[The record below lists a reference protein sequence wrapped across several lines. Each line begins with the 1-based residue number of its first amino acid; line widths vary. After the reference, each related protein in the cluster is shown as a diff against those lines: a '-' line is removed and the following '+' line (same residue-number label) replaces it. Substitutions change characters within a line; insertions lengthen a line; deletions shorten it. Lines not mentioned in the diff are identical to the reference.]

1 MLQDLPPSVVAA
13 LAEAPLAIVLMWMV
27 AQLRRDLHGRPDAPA
42 PAPAPAQT
50 TSGADAGRAVQA
62 ARDEL
67 SAFKLEVARTYVP
80 LSVIRDLDARLTRQL
95 DRFEE
100 KLDEVSRAA
109 TAAAAVSGRPVPARG
124 IGFGLRGQETDA

>member
-13 LAEAPLAIVLMWMV
+13 LADAPLAIVLMWMV
-27 AQLRRDLHGRPDAPA
+27 AQLRRDLHARPDAGALPQA
-42 PAPAPAQT
+42 GG
-50 TSGADAGRAVQA
+50 GADAGRAVQA

-95 DRFEE
+95 GRLEE

-109 TAAAAVSGRPVPARG
+109 TAAAAISGRPVPARG
-124 IGFGLRGQETDA
+124 IGFALRGQETEA

>member
-1 MLQDLPPSVVAA
+1 MFHDLPPPVVAA

-27 AQLRRDLHGRPDAPA
+27 AQLRRDLHARPDSVVSSA
-42 PAPAPAQT
+42 T
-50 TSGADAGRAVQA
+50 GGGTEAGRAVQA

-95 DRFEE
+95 GRFEE

-109 TAAAAVSGRPVPARG
+109 TAAAAISGRPVPPRG
-124 IGFGLRGQETDA
+124 IGFGLRGQEPEA

>member
-1 MLQDLPPSVVAA
+1 MLHDLPPSVVAA
-13 LAEAPLAIVLMWMV
+13 LADAPLAIVLMWMV
-27 AQLRRDLHGRPDAPA
+27 AHLRRDLQARPDAAA
-42 PAPAPAQT
+42 PPQ
-50 TSGADAGRAVQA
+50 ADGGTDPGRAAQA

-67 SAFKLEVARTYVP
+67 SAFKLDVARTYVP

-95 DRFEE
+95 GRFEE

-124 IGFGLRGQETDA
+124 IGFSLRGQEPEA

>member
-1 MLQDLPPSVVAA
+1 MLHDLPPAVVAA
-13 LAEAPLAIVLMWMV
+13 LAEAPLAIVLLWMV
-27 AQLRRDLHGRPDAPA
+27 AQLRRDLHAHPDATPA
-42 PAPAPAQT
+42 PSPTAT
-50 TSGADAGRAVQA
+50 HSEESGRAVQA

-109 TAAAAVSGRPVPARG
+109 TAAAALSARSVPPHG
-124 IGFGLRGQETDA
+124 IGFGLRGGGPEA

>member
-13 LAEAPLAIVLMWMV
+13 LADAPLAIVLMWMV
-27 AQLRRDLHGRPDAPA
+27 AQLRRDLHARPDAGALPQA
-42 PAPAPAQT
+42 GG
-50 TSGADAGRAVQA
+50 GADAGRAVQA

-95 DRFEE
+95 GRLEE

-109 TAAAAVSGRPVPARG
+109 TAAAAISGRPVPARG
-124 IGFGLRGQETDA
+124 IGFALRGQEPEA

>member
-1 MLQDLPPSVVAA
+1 MLHDLPPAVVAA

-27 AQLRRDLHGRPDAPA
+27 AQLRRDLHARPDAGALPQA
-42 PAPAPAQT
+42 GG
-50 TSGADAGRAVQA
+50 GADAGRAVQA

-95 DRFEE
+95 SRLEE

-124 IGFGLRGQETDA
+124 IGFGLHGQEPEA

>member
-1 MLQDLPPSVVAA
+1 MLHDLPPAVVAA
-13 LAEAPLAIVLMWMV
+13 LAEAPLAIVLLWMV
-27 AQLRRDLHGRPDAPA
+27 AQLRRDLHARPDATPA
-42 PAPAPAQT
+42 PSPTAT
-50 TSGADAGRAVQA
+50 HSEEAGRAVQA

-109 TAAAAVSGRPVPARG
+109 TAAAAVSGRGVPPHG
-124 IGFGLRGQETDA
+124 IGFGLRGQGPEA

>member
-1 MLQDLPPSVVAA
+1 MLHDLPPSVVAA
-13 LAEAPLAIVLMWMV
+13 LADAPLAIVLLWMV
-27 AQLRRDLHGRPDAPA
+27 AQLRRDLHARPDPAAP
-42 PAPAPAQT
+42 PQPGG
-50 TSGADAGRAVQA
+50 GADTGQAVQA

-95 DRFEE
+95 GRFEE

-109 TAAAAVSGRPVPARG
+109 TAAAAISGRPVPARG
-124 IGFGLRGQETDA
+124 IGFGLRGEETEA

>member
-1 MLQDLPPSVVAA
+1 MLHDLPPSVVAV

-27 AQLRRDLHGRPDAPA
+27 AQLRRDLHARPDAGALPQA
-42 PAPAPAQT
+42 GG
-50 TSGADAGRAVQA
+50 GADAGRAVQA

-95 DRFEE
+95 GRLEE

-109 TAAAAVSGRPVPARG
+109 TAAAAVSARSVPPHG
-124 IGFGLRGQETDA
+124 IGFGLRGQGPEA

>member
-13 LAEAPLAIVLMWMV
+13 LADAPLAIVLMWMV
-27 AQLRRDLHGRPDAPA
+27 AQLRRDLHARPDAGTLPQA
-42 PAPAPAQT
+42 GG
-50 TSGADAGRAVQA
+50 GADAGRAVQA

-95 DRFEE
+95 GRLEE

-109 TAAAAVSGRPVPARG
+109 TAAAAISGRPVPARG
-124 IGFGLRGQETDA
+124 IGFALRGQEPEA

>member
-13 LAEAPLAIVLMWMV
+13 LADAPLAIVLMWMV
-27 AQLRRDLHGRPDAPA
+27 AQLRRDLHARPDAGALPQA
-42 PAPAPAQT
+42 GG
-50 TSGADAGRAVQA
+50 GADAGRAVQA

-95 DRFEE
+95 GRLEE

-109 TAAAAVSGRPVPARG
+109 TAAAAISGRPVPGRG
-124 IGFGLRGQETDA
+124 IGFALRGQEPEA

>member
-42 PAPAPAQT
+42 PGPA
-50 TSGADAGRAVQA
+50 TSGAETGRAVQA

-109 TAAAAVSGRPVPARG
+109 TAAAAVSGRPVPVRG

>member
-1 MLQDLPPSVVAA
+1 MLHDLPPSVVAA
-13 LAEAPLAIVLMWMV
+13 LADAPLAIVLMWMV
-27 AQLRRDLHGRPDAPA
+27 AQLRRDLHARPDAGTLPQA
-42 PAPAPAQT
+42 
-50 TSGADAGRAVQA
+50 SGGADAGQAVQA

-95 DRFEE
+95 GRLEE

-124 IGFGLRGQETDA
+124 IGFALRGQEPEA

>member
-1 MLQDLPPSVVAA
+1 
-13 LAEAPLAIVLMWMV
+13 MV
-27 AQLRRDLHGRPDAPA
+27 AQLRRDLHARPDATPA
-42 PAPAPAQT
+42 PSPTAAH
-50 TSGADAGRAVQA
+50 SEESGRAVQA

-100 KLDEVSRAA
+100 KLDEVTRAA
-109 TAAAAVSGRPVPARG
+109 TAAAVSARSVPPHG
-124 IGFGLRGQETDA
+124 IGFGLRGGGPEA